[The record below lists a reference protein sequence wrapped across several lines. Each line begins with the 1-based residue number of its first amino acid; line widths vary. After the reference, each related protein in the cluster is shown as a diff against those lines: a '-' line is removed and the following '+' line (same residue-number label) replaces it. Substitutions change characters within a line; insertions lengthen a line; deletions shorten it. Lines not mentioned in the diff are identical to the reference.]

1 MAADTHHLIK
11 SILIPQ
17 VVSRLMET
25 YSITENDA
33 IRIVYTSP
41 TGKCL
46 DDDSL
51 GLYGQSAL
59 YICGLIEKDIQ
70 RNPELLMLEERK
82 KIFRNEEYESLI
94 GSLVGD
100 IFYTGMISNT
110 TKIAVIRRYSEIVIR
125 KIFNIPET
133 ERMTLGGKKVKEEVR
148 KKDCPLL
155 TKAIENLRKYGDDNT
170 HTEKTSLPTDDE
182 FKDVVD
188 SLYDLLAYLFIDY
201 FKKYPFGSNNEV
213 VSSFSILPPLL
224 RFKVLN
230 ELYEKDKKNIC
241 IIDRLVLAILKS
253 KSKDA
258 AVDWIE
264 NRKCELQS
272 LQNSTK
278 EADDGLAIQYGKN
291 VAEQILAELKK
302 DMYQSCLEKINAVS
316 EQISK
321 NGALYKTFEEA
332 KKFYEENGI
341 LPEESEENKEF
352 NSIME
357 FCYLGRRIEKKDY
370 PDIGNY
376 VVGKLMGVVKK

>member
-1 MAADTHHLIK
+1 MATDTHHLIK

-17 VVSRLMET
+17 VASMLMET
-25 YSITENDA
+25 YSISENDA

-51 GLYGQSAL
+51 GLYGQSAH

-70 RNPELLMLEERK
+70 RNPELLMLEEEK

-94 GSLVGD
+94 GNLVGD
-100 IFYTGMISNT
+100 IFYTGSISNT

-133 ERMTLGGKKVKEEVR
+133 DRMTIGGKKVKEEVGKR
-148 KKDCPLL
+148 NCLLL
-155 TKAIENLRKYGDDNT
+155 TKAIENLHKYGDDNT

-230 ELYEKDKKNIC
+230 ELYENDKENIC
-241 IIDRLVLAILKS
+241 VIDKLVLTILKS
-253 KSKDA
+253 KSKEA
-258 AVDWIE
+258 ALDWIKS
-264 NRKCELQS
+264 RKCELQN

-278 EADDGLAIQYGKN
+278 EADDDLANKIGKDF
-291 VAEQILAELKK
+291 AELILANYKK
-302 DMYQSCLEKINAVS
+302 NMYLLCLEKINEVS
-316 EQISK
+316 ELISK
-321 NGALYKTFEEA
+321 NGALYETFEDA
-332 KKFYEENGI
+332 KKLYVEKGI

-370 PDIGNY
+370 PDIGKY
-376 VVGKLMGVVKK
+376 VVGNLMGVVKK